1 MKPYAIVS
9 DIHCHNWSAFATT
22 LPDGM
27 NSRLKITLDDLR
39 RAAIELRDAGG
50 DTLYVAGDIFHSRG
64 SIDPEVFNP
73 THDAFKEIAEDSI
86 TVRMI
91 PGNHDLK
98 GRDTTELGNAIQTL
112 GAIEGIEIVT
122 EKVGRRFDDG
132 DSKILMLPWH
142 ATKAD
147 LRATIADI
155 VSAYPPE
162 LLAEVDLII
171 HVGIDGVL
179 AGVPDSGLSTSEVA
193 SWGFKRVFA
202 GDYHAHKVME
212 DGKVISIGASTQ
224 QQWGDIGTKAG
235 FLLVY
240 PDRIDFRASHAP
252 SFIELTGDTDPD
264 DYELLVDGNYVR
276 IRGMKLTDPEIKK
289 FRTEL
294 EKMGARGVNFQ
305 ITREVV
311 AARGSS
317 TVAKASTL
325 DESVDKFVETL
336 TVTDPAHVALIK
348 AGAADVLSTVR
359 SVAA

>member
-27 NSRLKITLDDLR
+27 NSRLKITLNDLW
-39 RAAIELRDAGG
+39 RAAKELQDAGG

-73 THDAFKEIAEDSI
+73 THDTFKEIAESGVY
-86 TVRMI
+86 VRMI

-112 GAIEGIEIVT
+112 GAIEGVQIVT
-122 EKVGRRFDDG
+122 ERLGRHFTDHDV
-132 DSKILMLPWH
+132 LMLPWH

-147 LRATIADI
+147 LRDTIQTIKAAWTDKDR
-155 VSAYPPE
+155 SE
-162 LLAEVDLII
+162 TDLII

-179 AGVPDSGLSTSEVA
+179 AGVPDSGLSASEVA

-212 DGKVISIGASTQ
+212 DGKVISIGASGQ

-264 DYELLVDGNYVR
+264 EYELLVDGNYVR